1 MPDQSVANRTAAA
14 ATAPA
19 TASADA
25 PTPATPVQPA
35 ATTEATPAAATPLAG
50 ANTPPNPNAT
60 VHVEL
65 TAVEAVWLLVKADGK
80 YVFSGTIEPNQS
92 RTVEANSTVL
102 LRLGNAG
109 GVNIT
114 LNGKPIG
121 AVGPKGQVRTIQ
133 LTSGGFEIVAAPK
146 PPSAPLDPLL

>member
-1 MPDQSVANRTAAA
+1 MLART
-14 ATAPA
+14 
-19 TASADA
+19 
-25 PTPATPVQPA
+25 
-35 ATTEATPAAATPLAG
+35 
-50 ANTPPNPNAT
+50 
-60 VHVEL
+60 
-65 TAVEAVWLLVKADGK
+65 DGK
-80 YVFSGTIEPNQS
+80 YSFSGTLEANQT

-121 AVGPKGQVRTIQ
+121 AVGPKGQVRTVQ

-146 PPSAPLDPLL
+146 PPAVPLDPL